1 MNTASPISVQAD
13 APPPDQTIHR
23 HCPACGHDNS
33 AQPSLAYAPAEWPM
47 KQCTRCDMVYLEKT
61 WALEVL
67 YETFDWD
74 TSAAVEDARR
84 DAERGY
90 WRRQSKRYRRLR
102 NALLPRKNA
111 AKLVAEHAPPGN
123 VLDVGAGSGAHLLQ
137 LPAAFVP
144 YGVEISSQAVAD
156 GRPQIRAR
164 HGELVNHDALGGM
177 QTFADGFFSGMIMR
191 SFLEHDIRPKAIL
204 EEAYRTLQPGGAL
217 VIKVPNYACVNRHVM
232 GRHWCGLRFPEHVN
246 YFTPASLSR
255 MLEQAGLHIRRF
267 NRLDRSPVSDNMW
280 VIAGR

>member
-1 MNTASPISVQAD
+1 MDTAFATPDMANT
-13 APPPDQTIHR
+13 PPHAKTITR
-23 HCPACGHDNS
+23 HCPACGHDNQ
-33 AQPSLAYAPAEWPM
+33 ARASLSYAPPEWPM
-47 KQCTRCDMVYLEKT
+47 KQCARCDMVYLEKT

-74 TSAAVEDARR
+74 TSAALEDSRR
-84 DAERGY
+84 DAQRGI
-90 WRRQSKRYRRLR
+90 WRRLSKRYRRLR
-102 NALLPRKNA
+102 NALFARKNA
-111 AKLVAEHAPPGN
+111 ARLVAEHAPPGN

-164 HGELVNHDALGGM
+164 HGELVNHDALGGL

-204 EEAYRTLQPGGAL
+204 QEARRTLQPGGAL
-217 VIKVPNYACVNRHVM
+217 VIKVPNYACLNRHVM

-246 YFTPASLSR
+246 YFTPASLTR
-255 MLEQAGLHIRRF
+255 LLEEAGLHIRRF
-267 NRLDRSPVSDNMW
+267 NLLDRSPVSDNMW